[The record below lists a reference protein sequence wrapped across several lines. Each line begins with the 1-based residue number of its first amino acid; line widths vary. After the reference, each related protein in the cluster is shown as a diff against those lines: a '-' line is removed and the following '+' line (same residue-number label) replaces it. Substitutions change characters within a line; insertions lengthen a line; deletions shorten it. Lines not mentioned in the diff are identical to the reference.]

1 MASETSWLNNT
12 TELKIQDSLPLVFAR
27 KKNNQNWNTRR
38 LGLAPQRHI
47 FCKMAVSWI
56 SILGINIQIRAPHMA
71 YETPLHVD

>member
-12 TELKIQDSLPLVFAR
+12 TELKIQDNLPLSLQE
-27 KKNNQNWNTRR
+27 KKKQSKLEHPQAGSGSTETR
-38 LGLAPQRHI
+38 